1 MAGVEGLAAY
11 DALRIASIVVC
22 VGVAAL
28 LCRRL
33 GIPVRFTLAVSALCV
48 PASAAA
54 ARLLDVVEYWGA
66 GTSMVDAF
74 SRNGSSIYGGLL
86 ASLVIVW
93 GLTWSRDV
101 PTLAFLDGCAASLA
115 LGEAI
120 TRLGCF
126 TAGCCYG
133 VEWHGPLAVTFP
145 PGSFAFTDMVERG
158 LLQPVA
164 AHTPPLH
171 PVQLYSAAA
180 MFAVAAGFV
189 ARLSHRRFDG
199 ELFCIF
205 LVSYGTLRLLVTPF
219 RVEALDSMRA
229 FSVLFIVAGALGIAI
244 GRRFRAP
251 ARAIVPAMGGVPR

>member
-1 MAGVEGLAAY
+1 MALHLAAY
-11 DALRIASIVVC
+11 DVFRIVAIVGC

-54 ARLLDVVEYWGA
+54 ARLLDVVEYWEPGMA
-66 GTSMVDAF
+66 MAEAF

-86 ASLVIVW
+86 ASLVIVC

-126 TAGCCYG
+126 AAGCCYG
-133 VEWHGPLAVTFP
+133 VAWHGPLAVTYP
-145 PGSFAFTDMVERG
+145 PGSFTFADMVQRA
-158 LLQPVA
+158 LLDGA
-164 AHTPPLH
+164 APHTPPLH
-171 PVQLYSAAA
+171 PVQLYSAAV
-180 MFAVAAGFV
+180 MFAVAAGIV
-189 ARLSHRRFDG
+189 ARLPRRRFDG
-199 ELFCIF
+199 ELFAVF
-205 LVSYGTLRLLVTPF
+205 LVSYGALRLLVAPF

-244 GRRFRAP
+244 GRRLFGP
-251 ARAIVPAMGGVPR
+251 ARAVVAAAR